1 MCPMIPDF
9 VVRYGEAKF
18 RIGFLIGYV
27 AGMTVGVIIVCM
39 LTDKASPIGSDSIA
53 SALNGR
59 R

>member
-1 MCPMIPDF
+1 MIPDF

-18 RIGFLIGYV
+18 RNGFLVGYI
-27 AGMTVGVIIVCM
+27 AGMTVSVIIVCV
-39 LTDKASPIGSDSIA
+39 LSDKASPRGSNSIA

>member
-1 MCPMIPDF
+1 MIPDF

-18 RIGFLIGYV
+18 RNGFLIGYV

-39 LTDKASPIGSDSIA
+39 LTDKALPRGSDSIA

>member
-9 VVRYGEAKF
+9 IVRYGEAKF
-18 RIGFLIGYV
+18 RNGFLVGYI
-27 AGMTVGVIIVCM
+27 AGMTVAVTLIM
-39 LTDKASPIGSDSIA
+39 LTDKASPRVSDSIA

>member
-18 RIGFLIGYV
+18 RNGFLVGYI
-27 AGMTVGVIIVCM
+27 AGMTVSVIIVCV
-39 LTDKASPIGSDSIA
+39 LSDKASPRGSNSIA